1 MLKQLYLIS
10 SAENPLFKKIHTIYL
25 AFLLLIMINYVI
37 YLPFN

>member
-1 MLKQLYLIS
+1 MLKKIIFNTV

-37 YLPFN
+37 Y